1 MDTFLDGA
9 NTSRKIKA
17 LLAAR
22 GLDAASLAP
31 LLDLHT
37 VTIYARMKNNSWTV
51 EEINKIAGQHN
62 IDPKDLI

>member
-22 GLDAASLAP
+22 GLHAESLAP
-31 LLDLHT
+31 LLDVHQ
-37 VTIYARMKNNSWTV
+37 VTIYARMKNNSWSV
-51 EEINKIAGQHN
+51 DDINKIAQHHN
-62 IDPKDLI
+62 IDPKELI

>member
-1 MDTFLDGA
+1 MEAFLDGA
-9 NTSRKIKA
+9 NTSRKIAA

-22 GLDAASLAP
+22 DLNADTLAP
-31 LLDLHT
+31 ILDLHT

-51 EEINKIAGQHN
+51 EEINKIAAHHN

>member
-22 GLDAASLAP
+22 GLTADTLAP
-31 LLDLHT
+31 ILDLHT

-51 EEINKIAGQHN
+51 DDINKIASHHN

>member
-1 MDTFLDGA
+1 MDSFLDGA

-22 GLDAASLAP
+22 GLTAETLSP

-37 VTIYARMKNNSWTV
+37 VTIYARMKNNSWSV
-51 EEINKIAGQHN
+51 DEINKIATHHN